1 MEQKKVIN
9 LSGNTLGMV
18 DVKVPKFRTEKGI
31 EFHDQLGNVSDRYKP
46 SKQISFKTSMLQ
58 LDLCGY
64 SDLYIVVRGTITV
77 TGTNNKDR
85 KNRSLVLTKVTY

>member
-1 MEQKKVIN
+1 
-9 LSGNTLGMV
+9 MV

-58 LDLCGY
+58 CGY